1 MFLTELYTAT
11 SPLLTPY
18 PMNRIFYCLVFLCV
32 SPLFAQEQKPYVISE
47 QCLETISIDDTDNI
61 FAQCLWSNTHSLATA
76 IQNGRI
82 RHSFGSYDLLTDEA
96 KLIRARAQEGKG
108 FYQYFWGALVLLELY
123 PANVVDDEKKQKIK
137 AEGLDWVKR
146 AADAG
151 YPDAQIYMAED
162 YLEKFQTLNS
172 EEAKTQAMVYAESL
186 IQNKHPEGRYLAEKV
201 RKTPTLA
208 DVEAMFKAR
217 LGIYQYLSRDELKY
231 LAYALSKG
239 EYVDTR
245 VTGITLDFEPEIDK
259 AIALLYHLVDE
270 HVDVDSAYYLAELL
284 SESDAAEALYYFRW
298 SADRGVAP
306 AMLWL
311 ARYYICAD
319 NRAKGM
325 LYLNR
330 ALNEGDPDAES
341 FAEQVSLTGH
351 PEFCS

>member
-1 MFLTELYTAT
+1 
-11 SPLLTPY
+11 
-18 PMNRIFYCLVFLCV
+18 MNRFLYCLALLFV

-108 FYQYFWGALVLLELY
+108 FYQYFWGALILLELY
-123 PANVVDDEKKQKIK
+123 PANVISDDKKLQIK
-137 AEGLDWVKR
+137 AEGLNWVKR

-151 YPDAQIYMAED
+151 YADAQIYMAED
-162 YLEKFQTLNS
+162 YLEKFQTQNLS
-172 EEAKTQAMVYAESL
+172 QDKAQALAYAESL
-186 IQNKHPEGRYLAEKV
+186 MRNKHPEGRYLAERV

-208 DVEAMFKAR
+208 DVDAAFQAR
-217 LGIYQYLSRDELKY
+217 LAIYEHLSKKELKY

-239 EYVDTR
+239 EYVDGR
-245 VTGITLDFEPEIDK
+245 VTGMTLSFAPSTDK
-259 AIALLYHLVDE
+259 AIELLYHLVNE
-270 HVDVDSAYYLAELL
+270 HVDIDSAYYLAELL
-284 SESDAAEALYYFRW
+284 LDRDTSEALYYFKW

-311 ARYYICAD
+311 ARYYICGD
-319 NRAKGM
+319 KRAKGM

-330 ALNEGDPDAES
+330 ALNEDDPDAQS
-341 FAEQVSLTGH
+341 FAEQVGVTGH
-351 PEFCS
+351 PDFCA